1 MLNVCAG
8 QIYFVYHRHYFKRVI
23 QRQINV
29 CKRLRLYSLRCVYD
43 EHSTFARSK
52 ATGNLVI
59 KVNVARCVYQIKHIA
74 FAVGMRIKHPYGG
87 RFYGYA
93 AFALYV
99 HIIKQL
105 RFHVAQRHGIGHFN
119 HPVRQGRFT
128 VVDVRNYA
136 KVSYQFTVVCH
147 AYPSKHYLVK

>member
-1 MLNVCAG
+1 MFNVRAG
-8 QIYFVYHRHYFKRVI
+8 QVYFVYHRHYFKRVI

-29 CKRLRLYSLRCVYD
+29 GKRLRLYTLRCVNNK
-43 EHSTFARSK
+43 HRAFARSK
-52 ATGNLVI
+52 AAGNFVV

-93 AFALYV
+93 AFALYI

-105 RFHVAQRHGIGHFN
+105 RFHVAQRHGIGHFY

-128 VVDVRNYA
+128 VVNVRNYA
-136 KVSYQFTVVCH
+136 KISY
-147 AYPSKHYLVK
+147 